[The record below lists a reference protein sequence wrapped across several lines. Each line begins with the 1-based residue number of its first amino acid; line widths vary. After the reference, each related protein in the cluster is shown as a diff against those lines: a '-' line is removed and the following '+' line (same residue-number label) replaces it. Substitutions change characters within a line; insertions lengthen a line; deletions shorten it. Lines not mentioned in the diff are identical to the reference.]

1 LINFAYMGSFL
12 LVPQMLQDGLGYS
25 AQRVSWLIVARPL
38 AFSLVAP
45 FAGRI
50 TAAIGVRRSGIIG
63 AVSTVVGMTALMAV
77 TDPGMDTL
85 VIIGLALTGVS
96 LAMASPSLTALLT
109 SSVDVSDVG
118 VASAMQQLVVQM
130 AGVFGAA
137 TMIAIHESTVGY
149 GNQTSYS
156 IGLSIGVVVG
166 LAAIVMARG
175 IRAPATR

>member
-1 LINFAYMGSFL
+1 
-12 LVPQMLQDGLGYS
+12 
-25 AQRVSWLIVARPL
+25 
-38 AFSLVAP
+38 
-45 FAGRI
+45 
-50 TAAIGVRRSGIIG
+50 
-63 AVSTVVGMTALMAV
+63 MAV